1 MAMDYSCFY
10 GLPININDVMI
21 LPTKYICYHEH
32 NFYVAQQIDFLLIK
46 VQGYQQG
53 STKVD
58 NYKNFQYH
66 NYAEQQH
73 ID

>member
-1 MAMDYSCFY
+1 M

-58 NYKNFQYH
+58 NYKLKFSIPQLCRTTTY
-66 NYAEQQH
+66 
-73 ID
+73 